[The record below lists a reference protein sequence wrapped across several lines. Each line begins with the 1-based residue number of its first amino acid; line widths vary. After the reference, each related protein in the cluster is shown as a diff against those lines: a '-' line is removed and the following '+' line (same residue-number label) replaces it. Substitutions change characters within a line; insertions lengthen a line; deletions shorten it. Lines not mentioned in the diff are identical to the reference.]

1 MEEMRQLINKR
12 SGEVAPRSH
21 HGGQRGTAAAGGD
34 GGRTIEF
41 LTSIEESVSEAD
53 KSLVRAAASQE
64 ALSINISLLAADL
77 KEVSPLVI
85 NHPHQSANFL
95 SQKASLL
102 EKSRVELQS
111 TKRQCVLVKSLLAD
125 ATAENEI
132 MYEVSQTNSLGLD
145 AERVG
150 YLPRCI
156 FFLMISDR
164 RHLMKSLMVC
174 SMMRTFP
181 TRMPGLQ

>member
-12 SGEVAPRSH
+12 SGDAAPRSY
-21 HGGQRGTAAAGGD
+21 HGGQRWATTAGGD
-34 GGRTIEF
+34 GGQTSEF
-41 LTSIEESVSEAD
+41 LKSIEESVSEAD
-53 KSLVRAAASQE
+53 KSLVCAAASQE

-77 KEVSPLVI
+77 KEVSPSNVF
-85 NHPHQSANFL
+85 PTKVPTL

-132 MYEVSQTNSLGLD
+132 MYEVSQTISLD
-145 AERVG
+145 
-150 YLPRCI
+150 
-156 FFLMISDR
+156 
-164 RHLMKSLMVC
+164 
-174 SMMRTFP
+174 
-181 TRMPGLQ
+181 